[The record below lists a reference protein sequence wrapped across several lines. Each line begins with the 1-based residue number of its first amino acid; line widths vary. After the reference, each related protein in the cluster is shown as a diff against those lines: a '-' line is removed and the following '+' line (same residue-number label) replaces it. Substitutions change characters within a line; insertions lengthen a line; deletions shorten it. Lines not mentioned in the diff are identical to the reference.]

1 MEIKTLNNE
10 TWAANQ
16 SWHDERLLELDAHVC
31 RTTVRRNA
39 YDAQS
44 YARVER
50 WDGSQWQSVCNIPFP
65 LWPDVVKAI
74 SYVQKGLTLKA
85 FDTLV
90 EALVKKAGLILS

>member
-1 MEIKTLNNE
+1 M
-10 TWAANQ
+10 
-16 SWHDERLLELDAHVC
+16 
-31 RTTVRRNA
+31 
-39 YDAQS
+39 
-44 YARVER
+44 
-50 WDGSQWQSVCNIPFP
+50 CNIPFP